1 MSRDVDA
8 QARAAMAALL
18 DRSEESPVHRRR
30 DLLAQGISDALHV
43 AMVRRGDLV
52 RLRHGIYAP
61 REIMEAAS
69 PVERHRI
76 DISAA
81 ILGAREPVWAFGPSA
96 ALLSEMPLPF
106 AVPERVSLGRV
117 SGADE
122 RALRQP
128 SRHRLALPDAHV
140 TTGPIDPSATILL
153 RGVPTVPPALAA
165 LSTAV
170 RLTSSRWQ
178 TALLDAALWRGA
190 TAEQIASHIE
200 EWRHLGHRT
209 EVIEALR
216 RARPGAQTVLETFS
230 RLRFIEGGLPEPI
243 LQHPFYDE
251 EGLIGY
257 VDMWWPTLNVIGEA
271 DGLVKYRTR
280 SDLITEKRREDRLRA
295 KGPGLVRWT
304 FEDVE
309 EHPDRVIAAIRRA
322 SRIAA

>member
-1 MSRDVDA
+1 
-8 QARAAMAALL
+8 MAALL
-18 DRSEESPVHRRR
+18 DRAEDRPVHRRS

-61 REIMEAAS
+61 REVVESAN

-76 DISAA
+76 DVSAA
-81 ILGAREPVWAFGPSA
+81 ILAAREPVWAFGPSA
-96 ALLSEMPLPF
+96 ALISEMPLPF
-106 AVPERVSLGRV
+106 NVPERVGLGRV

-128 SRHRLALPDAHV
+128 SRHRLVLPDAEV
-140 TTGPIDPSATILL
+140 TTGPIDPTATVLL
-153 RGVPTVPPALAA
+153 RGVPTVSPALAA

-170 RLTSSRWQ
+170 TLTSSRWQ

-190 TAEQIASHIE
+190 TTEQIARLLE
-200 EWRHLGHRT
+200 EWRHLGHRA
-209 EVIEALR
+209 ELLEALG

-230 RLRFIEGGLPEPI
+230 RLRFVEGGLPEPI

-280 SDLITEKRREDRLRA
+280 SDVIAEKRREDRLRA

-322 SRIAA
+322 SRVAA

>member
-1 MSRDVDA
+1 
-8 QARAAMAALL
+8 MAALL
-18 DRSEESPVHRRR
+18 ERAEDSPVHRRR

-61 REIMEAAS
+61 REVVESAS
-69 PVERHRI
+69 PAERHRI
-76 DISAA
+76 DVSAA
-81 ILGAREPVWAFGPSA
+81 ILSAREPVWAFGPSA
-96 ALLSEMPLPF
+96 ALLGEMPLPF

-122 RALRQP
+122 RTLRQP

-140 TTGPIDPSATILL
+140 TTGPIDPTETLLL
-153 RGVPTVPPALAA
+153 RGVPTVQPALAA

-170 RLTSSRWQ
+170 TLTSSRWQ

-190 TAEQIASHIE
+190 TAEQISRLME
-200 EWRHLGHRT
+200 EWRHLGHRAELLT
-209 EVIEALR
+209 ALA

-230 RLRFIEGGLPEPI
+230 RLRFVEGGLPEPI

-251 EGLIGY
+251 QGLIGY

-280 SDLITEKRREDRLRA
+280 NDVVAEKRREDRLRA

-304 FEDVE
+304 FEDIE